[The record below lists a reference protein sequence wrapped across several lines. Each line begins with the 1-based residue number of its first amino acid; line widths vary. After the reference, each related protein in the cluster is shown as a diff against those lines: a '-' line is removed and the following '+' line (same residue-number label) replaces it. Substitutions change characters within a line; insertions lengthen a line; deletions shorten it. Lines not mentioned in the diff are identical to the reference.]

1 MNKKHRFIQLMMVII
16 LTAALSA
23 CMNRNDNNKQG
34 MENQKNNM
42 RNISTDENTGDND
55 NQDNQDNRLDIA
67 NEAADEVVKLPEVRR
82 ANVIVTDN
90 NAYVAAVLEDGTNGK
105 LTKDTEKK
113 IADRVKSTDPDIN
126 NVFVSTN
133 PDFVDRVQKYVDDVQ
148 AGKPVKGFFDEFS
161 EMVQR
166 LFPTQR

>member
-1 MNKKHRFIQLMMVII
+1 MNKKNRFIQLMMVIV

-42 RNISTDENTGDND
+42 RNISTDENTGDNE
-55 NQDNQDNRLDIA
+55 NQDNRLDVA
-67 NEAADEVVKLPEVRR
+67 DEAADEVVKLPEVRR
-82 ANVIVTDN
+82 ANVIVTDE
-90 NAYVAAVLEDGTNGK
+90 NAYVAAVLEDGTDGK

-133 PDFVDRVQKYVDDVQ
+133 PDFVDRVQKYVNDVQ
-148 AGKPVKGFFDEFS
+148 AGKPVKGFFEEFS

>member
-23 CMNRNDNNKQG
+23 CMNRNDNNQQG
-34 MENQKNNM
+34 MENRNKSM
-42 RNISTDENTGDND
+42 RNISTDENTGDNE
-55 NQDNQDNRLDIA
+55 NRGNRLDIA
-67 NEAADEVVKLPEVRR
+67 NEAADEVAKLPEVRR

-148 AGKPVKGFFDEFS
+148 AGKPVRGFFDEFS